1 MGCDRHRI
9 GRRHESYEI
18 NYSGN
23 HEEIRRSAVFGAMGA
38 GTDVRLKQFAEK
50 CMAEYDLDGW
60 TAKDLVNTDK
70 LSVLGKAKS
79 RPR

>member
-1 MGCDRHRI
+1 L
-9 GRRHESYEI
+9 
-18 NYSGN
+18 
-23 HEEIRRSAVFGAMGA
+23 FGAMAA
-38 GTDVRLKQFAEK
+38 GTDVRLKQFVEK

-79 RPR
+79 